1 MEVQG
6 TYYLCHDFLFQSQIP
21 PWIPVSVS
29 PADRSWRALGIK
41 EQLPVSHLR
50 KWPSLLWD
58 LNRTPGWQVRG
69 YLMVNSFG
77 ATCKLHSLELLVAS
91 WKRSCFN
98 GHWNVRSHPGI
109 LSSVFCCSWNP
120 KVKSSWG
127 EGGRE
132 DGKDGGIDDGRKNI
146 AQNGRIFLV
155 RVMDHWL

>member
-29 PADRSWRALGIK
+29 PADRSWRALWIK

-50 KWPSLLWD
+50 KWPSLLQD
-58 LNRTPGWQVRG
+58 LNRTPGWQVMG

-77 ATCKLHSLELLVAS
+77 ATCKLHSLESLVAS

-98 GHWNVRSHPGI
+98 GHWNVRRHPSV
-109 LSSVFCCSWNP
+109 LSPFFCCSWNL

-155 RVMDHWL
+155 RVMDH